1 MGGESFV
8 KSWKL
13 VKRMD
18 QFISLMVHKSGASP
32 VEVGNLSTIIYKV
45 LYYIPAGRWGF
56 LNYQLLGVSGHF
68 CSEIQPVQGKECY
81 GSESP
86 QRWKKSDEFSAVFW
100 GKTFP
105 ASRVCAELAKNG
117 VAIFGQADKD
127 YKQLKHLLSQVWP
140 QIGSWIMSFRC
151 AINKRWGFL
160 IGTLDPVS
168 FLKTV

>member
-86 QRWKKSDEFSAVFW
+86 QRWKKAMNSVQFFGAKLFPHLEFVLNWRKMVSPFLVRLIRITNSW
-100 GKTFP
+100 STYYLRCG
-105 ASRVCAELAKNG
+105 L
-117 VAIFGQADKD
+117 
-127 YKQLKHLLSQVWP
+127 
-140 QIGSWIMSFRC
+140 SWIMDHEF
-151 AINKRWGFL
+151 
-160 IGTLDPVS
+160 
-168 FLKTV
+168 